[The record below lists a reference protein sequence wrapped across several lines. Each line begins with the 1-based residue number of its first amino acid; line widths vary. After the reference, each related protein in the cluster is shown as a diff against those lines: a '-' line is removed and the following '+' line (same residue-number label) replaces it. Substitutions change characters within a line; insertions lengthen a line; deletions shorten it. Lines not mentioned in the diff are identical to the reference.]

1 MMHYIALLSF
11 PMMIGMSVVAP
22 EFVTLF
28 LGEKWVPC
36 VSVLQ
41 ILCLIGLLKSLGNP
55 IGAVLLAKGRAD
67 IGLYCNIIAAIVV
80 SIAVIIGVN
89 WGIDGVALVILISQV
104 PLFFIIQAIVNRLI
118 GMRMIEYLK
127 VLTTPLVCSTVMVLS
142 VFFLKKLM
150 GNMGS
155 HWMFAT
161 TVIVGTMVY
170 IVICYLK
177 DKKTFINVATAIR
190 GY

>member
-1 MMHYIALLSF
+1 
-11 PMMIGMSVVAP
+11 
-22 EFVTLF
+22 
-28 LGEKWVPC
+28 
-36 VSVLQ
+36 
-41 ILCLIGLLKSLGNP
+41 LGNP